1 MLGGGGGGIWVQG
14 GKGEKGVGVFGS
26 NPDSVPVFIASKKT
40 V

>member
-1 MLGGGGGGIWVQG
+1 MLGGGGGGMCVLG
-14 GKGEKGVGVFGS
+14 GKGDKGEGVFGS